1 MTYKSFLSTRNEYR
15 SENDIIRTM
24 QKSGIK
30 GINPIYSR
38 GKQRKAAIINDFS
51 SFGRCSLMT
60 SIPILSAMRIHCCP
74 VPTSLFTNHTGF
86 EKFSKLDCTDWLG
99 KYIADWK
106 AIGLGFEAIQ
116 TGFLSSQAQMDFVV
130 EFIGAFKSEHTF
142 VAVDPV
148 MGDYGKLYTMY
159 DPALAA
165 RMPELLNVADVLTPN
180 LTEAYILAKR
190 RFVEN
195 PSENELVDL
204 AEELCVKNARCAVI
218 SGVHRGNS
226 LLNFIYEKGVGCDVV
241 EVPRIGV
248 DRSGTG
254 DVFASVILGSM
265 MLGHD
270 FSYAVRTA
278 ISFVSK
284 SVNCA
289 EKMSIPPTDGLP
301 IEETLS
307 TLWSLPIH

>member
-1 MTYKSFLSTRNEYR
+1 M
-15 SENDIIRTM
+15 
-24 QKSGIK
+24 
-30 GINPIYSR
+30 
-38 GKQRKAAIINDFS
+38 QRKHNKQLVPLAKQLRREMTKEERHLWYDFL
-51 SFGRCSLMT
+51 RD
-60 SIPILSAMRIHCCP
+60 HP
-74 VPTSLFTNHTGF
+74 VR
-86 EKFSKLDCTDWLG
+86 FSRQKVLG

-218 SGVHRGNS
+218 PER
-226 LLNFIYEKGVGCDVV
+226 
-241 EVPRIGV
+241 
-248 DRSGTG
+248 
-254 DVFASVILGSM
+254 
-265 MLGHD
+265 
-270 FSYAVRTA
+270 
-278 ISFVSK
+278 
-284 SVNCA
+284 
-289 EKMSIPPTDGLP
+289 
-301 IEETLS
+301 
-307 TLWSLPIH
+307 